1 MTEVF
6 LFGLVI
12 VFAMISLILLYRC
25 GQEKIL
31 NKEYEKEM
39 IRLRKALKNVCDNQ
53 VRIISDYEFELKKYR

>member
-12 VFAMISLILLYRC
+12 VFAMVSLILLYRC

-39 IRLRKALKNVCDNQ
+39 LRLRKALKNVRDEQ
-53 VRIISDYEFELKKYR
+53 DQIISGYEFELKKYR